1 VPLRVVLIGGV
12 ALILAGLVYVLSQSA
27 YEQTGSDA
35 VKPETFVVVLPGGAT
50 VCQGPGLVTAKTG
63 RVDLVIGSYGRP
75 GPPLALELR
84 QPRAGVVATGGLA
97 PGWKEGAVNI
107 PLKRPLNADAAPQL
121 CLRNAGRSRVALAG
135 VHGAVKGSGTTLNGK
150 PIAERLSL
158 TYTESDKRSGWSR
171 LSDLASRV
179 GDAHGVGS
187 WMFWA
192 AIVLSGL
199 AAGGAVVLVA
209 RTAREP

>member
-1 VPLRVVLIGGV
+1 MNKRN
-12 ALILAGLVYVLSQSA
+12 SQ
-27 YEQTGSDA
+27 
-35 VKPETFVVVLPGGAT
+35 
-50 VCQGPGLVTAKTG
+50 
-63 RVDLVIGSYGRP
+63 
-75 GPPLALELR
+75 
-84 QPRAGVVATGGLA
+84 
-97 PGWKEGAVNI
+97 
-107 PLKRPLNADAAPQL
+107 
-121 CLRNAGRSRVALAG
+121 RSRVANAG